1 MDLVFNKNE
10 DFNKNL
16 RDEVRHRLEK
26 IKIGGGQKAIEK
38 LHSQGKLTARER
50 LDYLLDKDKSRL
62 EIGAFAAD
70 QMYQEYGG
78 CPSAGVVVEIGYIRG
93 KQV

>member
-62 EIGAFAAD
+62 ESSIYD
-70 QMYQEYGG
+70 EKNE
-78 CPSAGVVVEIGYIRG
+78 VNIEN
-93 KQV
+93 

>member
-26 IKIGGGQKAIEK
+26 IKIGGGKKQLKSFILKAN
-38 LHSQGKLTARER
+38 LQL
-50 LDYLLDKDKSRL
+50 
-62 EIGAFAAD
+62 
-70 QMYQEYGG
+70 
-78 CPSAGVVVEIGYIRG
+78 VNV
-93 KQV
+93 

>member
-26 IKIGGGQKAIEK
+26 IKIGRVVSFIG
-38 LHSQGKLTARER
+38 LGK
-50 LDYLLDKDKSRL
+50 
-62 EIGAFAAD
+62 
-70 QMYQEYGG
+70 
-78 CPSAGVVVEIGYIRG
+78 V
-93 KQV
+93 

>member
-38 LHSQGKLTARER
+38 LHSQGKLTAR
-50 LDYLLDKDKSRL
+50 
-62 EIGAFAAD
+62 
-70 QMYQEYGG
+70 
-78 CPSAGVVVEIGYIRG
+78 V
-93 KQV
+93 